1 MNDALDRL
9 KSALADRY
17 TVERELGAGGM
28 ATVYLAEDLK
38 HGRKVA
44 VKVLRPEL
52 AVTIGAERFLKE
64 IEIAARLHHPHILP
78 LYDSGE
84 ADGFLFYVMPYEEGQ
99 SLREKL
105 SAEGELPVAEA
116 VRLLRDIVDALA
128 HAHGQGVVH
137 RDIKPDNVM
146 LSGRHAL
153 VTDFGVAKALSDATS
168 TSQLTSAGVALGT
181 PTYMSPEQA
190 AASPDLDHRS
200 DIYAVGA
207 LAYELLAGRPPFA
220 GSTAQAILVAHVT
233 EVPDP
238 VTDHRP
244 AVPPALAQLVMKCL
258 EKKPADRW
266 QTTDELLAQLEAL
279 STTPSGGMTPTDTR
293 PIQVTTKSP
302 RKATFA
308 IGAAGV
314 AVLAVLGGVFLRPT
328 GTPLVE
334 NRVMVAVFENE
345 TGDPTLDGVG
355 KIAADAFARGL
366 QDTKL
371 VEIVDPRAA
380 LATADVTDG
389 TSPVAAARALAEQ
402 MGAAILVTGEYF
414 RLGDSLRFQAQV
426 LETGSGKVIQLLDP
440 VAGGVADPMAAIGRL
455 NQAIMAAVASLF
467 TDELISWGQLAAQ
480 PTSYAAY
487 REYVTGRDLFAQ
499 GDMRG
504 AMLHFG
510 RAVDEDPEFPIAS
523 IWLALMMRN
532 TGNYRAADSV
542 ATVLDNVRDRLTE
555 LERHVLDY
563 LRATLRG
570 DMAETY
576 RAIRRAY
583 DLAPSLPE
591 VAVEVP
597 SLAII
602 VNRPRE
608 ALEILY
614 TLDPSDPFLARA
626 PGIVWIRI
634 TQAHHMLGEHQA
646 ELEAARRGREQFPDH
661 PGSLQYEALALV
673 GLGRLEELS
682 VLMDEAPT
690 LGANPAGVM
699 RTTAIDLRAHGY
711 DEEATALLERAIAWY
726 EARPGEQRGGLA
738 VALRY
743 AGRWEEARELYREF
757 VERFPAAYGNRGA
770 LGVVAARLG
779 DREEA
784 LRIDEY
790 LAGIDLPY
798 TLGGPTL
805 WRARIAAVL
814 GEQERSVNLLRDASN
829 QGVGYGIW
837 LHRDAE
843 LALLRDYP
851 PFQELVRPKG

>member
-334 NRVMVAVFENE
+334 NRVMVALFENE
-345 TGDPTLDGVG
+345 TGDPSLDAVG
-355 KIAADAFARGL
+355 KIAADAFAVREVLVLRHPLLKYAKAPIPLHPRG
-366 QDTKL
+366 
-371 VEIVDPRAA
+371 
-380 LATADVTDG
+380 
-389 TSPVAAARALAEQ
+389 
-402 MGAAILVTGEYF
+402 
-414 RLGDSLRFQAQV
+414 
-426 LETGSGKVIQLLDP
+426 
-440 VAGGVADPMAAIGRL
+440 
-455 NQAIMAAVASLF
+455 
-467 TDELISWGQLAAQ
+467 
-480 PTSYAAY
+480 
-487 REYVTGRDLFAQ
+487 
-499 GDMRG
+499 
-504 AMLHFG
+504 
-510 RAVDEDPEFPIAS
+510 
-523 IWLALMMRN
+523 
-532 TGNYRAADSV
+532 
-542 ATVLDNVRDRLTE
+542 
-555 LERHVLDY
+555 
-563 LRATLRG
+563 
-570 DMAETY
+570 
-576 RAIRRAY
+576 
-583 DLAPSLPE
+583 
-591 VAVEVP
+591 
-597 SLAII
+597 
-602 VNRPRE
+602 
-608 ALEILY
+608 
-614 TLDPSDPFLARA
+614 
-626 PGIVWIRI
+626 
-634 TQAHHMLGEHQA
+634 
-646 ELEAARRGREQFPDH
+646 
-661 PGSLQYEALALV
+661 
-673 GLGRLEELS
+673 
-682 VLMDEAPT
+682 
-690 LGANPAGVM
+690 
-699 RTTAIDLRAHGY
+699 
-711 DEEATALLERAIAWY
+711 
-726 EARPGEQRGGLA
+726 
-738 VALRY
+738 
-743 AGRWEEARELYREF
+743 
-757 VERFPAAYGNRGA
+757 
-770 LGVVAARLG
+770 
-779 DREEA
+779 
-784 LRIDEY
+784 
-790 LAGIDLPY
+790 
-798 TLGGPTL
+798 
-805 WRARIAAVL
+805 
-814 GEQERSVNLLRDASN
+814 
-829 QGVGYGIW
+829 
-837 LHRDAE
+837 
-843 LALLRDYP
+843 
-851 PFQELVRPKG
+851 